1 MISEILMYAIYGF
14 LLGFLTAI
22 ILSYSVFKKWI
33 EDYIKEQIGGS
44 SDQSFNEI
52 AENIDEDEL
61 NLEEV
66 EKDESI

>member
-1 MISEILMYAIYGF
+1 MISEILIYAIYGF
-14 LLGFLTAI
+14 LLGFFTAI

-44 SDQSFNEI
+44 SEESFSEI

-66 EKDESI
+66 EKDENS

>member
-14 LLGFLTAI
+14 LLGFFTAI
-22 ILSYSVFKKWI
+22 ILCYSVFKKWI

-44 SDQSFNEI
+44 SDESFNEI